1 MAKRKRIALSYRLGY
16 NFTAGVVIYIQN
28 IIRGLNLLDDHL
40 KPHIIVIH
48 SEQSPL
54 ADIKEIN
61 YPYIEYYLFKP
72 LKRNFFKL
80 AVNKITKTFLKT
92 YLIKR
97 YSFPKNIDLLY
108 PYFECEETFFYKE
121 RMYWKP
127 DFQEQFYPQYISK
140 SEFDFA
146 DSEMKKNACNPNYT
160 LVLSSKSAIKDYKT
174 YFSPILNPVKLLRF
188 ISLLPDVS
196 HYDKGKILNEYT
208 ITDQYFLVA
217 NQFWPHKNH
226 MLILEAMKILID
238 KGKVFQMVMT
248 GKKSSYRDENYL
260 LKMESFI
267 KENGLEKN
275 VKLTGFISREDQL
288 VLMKNA
294 ICVLQPSLFEGWSTV
309 IEDCKSLNQF
319 VIASD
324 LEVNIEQI
332 NTNCLFFERH
342 NSIELAEKMEMVLD
356 GKTKI
361 EHYNYQLNIEEFKN
375 NLVTVF
381 ELNR

>member
-1 MAKRKRIALSYRLGY
+1 MDKRKRIALSYRLGY
-16 NFTAGVVIYIQN
+16 NFSAGVVIYIQN
-28 IIRGLNLLDDHL
+28 IIKGFKLLDDHL
-40 KPHIIVIH
+40 RPHLIVIY
-48 SEQSPL
+48 SEQSPIE
-54 ADIKEIN
+54 DIKEIN
-61 YPYIEYYLFKP
+61 YPYIEYYLYKP
-72 LKRNFFKL
+72 ISRNFFKL
-80 AVNKITKTFLKT
+80 AINKITKTFLKT

-97 YSFPKNIDLLY
+97 LSFPKNIDLLY
-108 PYFECEETFFYKE
+108 PYFECEETYFYKE

-140 SEFDFA
+140 NEFDFV
-146 DSEMKKNACNPNYT
+146 DSEMKKIASNPNYT
-160 LVLSSKSAIKDYKT
+160 LVLSSQSAIKDYKT

-188 ISLLPDVS
+188 ISLLPDAS
-196 HYDKGKILNEYT
+196 RTEKGKLLNEYT
-208 ITDQYFLVA
+208 ITEQYFIVA

-238 KGKVFQMVMT
+238 KGKVFQIVMT

-260 LKMESFI
+260 LKMETFI

-294 ICVLQPSLFEGWSTV
+294 ICALQPSLFEGWSTV

-332 NTNCLFFERH
+332 NTNCLFFER
-342 NSIELAEKMEMVLD
+342 NNAMDLAEKMEMVLN

-361 EHYNYQLNIEEFKN
+361 EHYNYLLNIEEFKN

>member
-1 MAKRKRIALSYRLGY
+1 
-16 NFTAGVVIYIQN
+16 
-28 IIRGLNLLDDHL
+28 
-40 KPHIIVIH
+40 
-48 SEQSPL
+48 
-54 ADIKEIN
+54 
-61 YPYIEYYLFKP
+61 
-72 LKRNFFKL
+72 
-80 AVNKITKTFLKT
+80 
-92 YLIKR
+92 
-97 YSFPKNIDLLY
+97 
-108 PYFECEETFFYKE
+108 
-121 RMYWKP
+121 
-127 DFQEQFYPQYISK
+127 
-140 SEFDFA
+140 
-146 DSEMKKNACNPNYT
+146 MKKIASNPNYT
-160 LVLSSKSAIKDYKT
+160 LVLSSQSAIKDYKT

-196 HYDKGKILNEYT
+196 RNEKGKLLNEYT
-208 ITDQYFLVA
+208 ITEQYFIVA

-260 LKMESFI
+260 LKMETFI

-294 ICVLQPSLFEGWSTV
+294 ICALQPSLFEGWSTV

-332 NTNCLFFERH
+332 NTNCLFFER
-342 NSIELAEKMEMVLD
+342 NNAMDLAEKMEMVLN

-361 EHYNYQLNIEEFKN
+361 EHYNYLLNIEEFKN